1 MEDFT
6 PRMAALM
13 GQMRRQMNGQ
23 LSESLQNALPAAERY
38 GLNFGV
44 SLPALRQI
52 ARGVGHDHPFAR
64 FLYRQD
70 VRELRLAALWIADPE
85 QVTSEELPFWI
96 ARSMPAEQIEE
107 AAFALLSRVPACGV
121 DPAAGGGVVG
131 ALAAW
136 LTDPEPARRYAAA
149 LALARRDDAPAT
161 LPDALLAAL
170 EAYPGDT
177 RFAMGAAALLTRLAV
192 REPDL
197 VRAFVQ
203 NLEGPLSAT
212 PAGRILRDE
221 MAWRLDG

>member
-6 PRMAALM
+6 PRMTALM

-44 SLPALRQI
+44 SLPTLRQI
-52 ARGVGHDHPFAR
+52 ARGVGHDHAFAR

-70 VRELRLAALWIADPE
+70 VRELRLSALWIADPE
-85 QVTSEELPFWI
+85 QVTPEELPCWV
-96 ARSMPAEQIEE
+96 APSMPAEQIEE
-107 AAFALLSRVPACGV
+107 AAFALLSRVPACGEPKV
-121 DPAAGGGVVG
+121 GGGVVG
-131 ALAAW
+131 ALAGW

-149 LALARRDDAPAT
+149 LALARRDDCPVAA
-161 LPDALLAAL
+161 PDAVLASVK
-170 EAYPGDT
+170 AYPDDT
-177 RFAMGAAALLTRLAV
+177 RFVLGAAALLTRLAV

-203 NLEGPLSAT
+203 TLPDRLSDT
-212 PAGRILRDE
+212 PAGRILCDE
-221 MAWRLDG
+221 MAWRLDL